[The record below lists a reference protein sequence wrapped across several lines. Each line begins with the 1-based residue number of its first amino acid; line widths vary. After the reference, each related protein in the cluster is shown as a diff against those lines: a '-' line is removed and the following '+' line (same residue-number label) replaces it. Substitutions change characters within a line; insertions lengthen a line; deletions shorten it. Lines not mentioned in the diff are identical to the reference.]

1 MWYPERLGANVI
13 ITIIFTLLYFTLLYF
28 TLLYFTT
35 TITVIV
41 VIEWGGASTVP
52 RKIQHLHRFH
62 VISST

>member
-41 VIEWGGASTVP
+41 VIEWGGQARSHA
-52 RKIQHLHRFH
+52 K
-62 VISST
+62 SSTYTAAT